1 MRSSGRRLEYREIE
15 QNDFAF
21 QVGQLAHI
29 SFHIT
34 QGNVDNTGFY
44 DFVLWNFQ
52 SFCLRLTRVLHSF
65 DYNIIKVLGTY
76 RMRKRIVEARSN
88 SCETFHIVFIV
99 QRIEYQIIIELL
111 EQGIRYDAGALLGL
125 P

>member
-1 MRSSGRRLEYREIE
+1 M
-15 QNDFAF
+15 
-21 QVGQLAHI
+21 
-29 SFHIT
+29 
-34 QGNVDNTGFY
+34 
-44 DFVLWNFQ
+44 
-52 SFCLRLTRVLHSF
+52 RLTRVLHSF

-111 EQGIRYDAGALLGL
+111 EQGKVSCSRVGSSKNIVHFDIFLIVVEQCCQAVFKYIMPYSVAAQGCQ
-125 P
+125 